1 MDTIHETPE
10 SALVPARGHRYDDDL
25 WALVYEIYAF
35 EEDQNAS
42 RTRRNLTEKIRQ
54 TLPDE
59 SGFIDDDSLNI
70 PTVRQIQKRARDEK
84 WGKKA
89 ASDIA
94 KVAPHLYKASLSR
107 LFAQIEAAQR
117 FDGDVL
123 AGQYDNFRSPGVLA
137 IKERVAARVLTLSK
151 EIVEAGMG
159 ALLAPDAV
167 AETPSAELSVADVG
181 NRMREKIVAQREG
194 RR

>member
-1 MDTIHETPE
+1 MSMIHETSDSRP
-10 SALVPARGHRYDDDL
+10 VPARGNRYDDDL
-25 WALVYEIYAF
+25 WALIYEIYAF
-35 EEDQNAS
+35 EEDQNATRS
-42 RTRRNLTEKIRQ
+42 RHNLIEKIRSS
-54 TLPDE
+54 LPDDADDV
-59 SGFIDDDSLNI
+59 DDDSLNI
-70 PTVRQIQKRARDEK
+70 PTVRQIQKRARDEQ
-84 WGKKA
+84 WGKRA

-123 AGQYDNFRSPGVLA
+123 AGQYDTFRSPGVLA

-159 ALLAPDAV
+159 ALLASSEV
-167 AETPSAELSVADVG
+167 VETPAAELSKEELG
-181 NRMREKIVAQREG
+181 NRMREKLMAVREG

>member
-1 MDTIHETPE
+1 MSMIHETAD
-10 SALVPARGHRYDDDL
+10 SRLVPARGNRYDDDL
-25 WALVYEIYAF
+25 WALIYDLYAF
-35 EEDQNAS
+35 EEDQNAT
-42 RTRRNLTEKIRQ
+42 RTRRNLIEKIRSS
-54 TLPDE
+54 LPDDA
-59 SGFIDDDSLNI
+59 DDVDDESLNI
-70 PTVRQIQKRARDEK
+70 PTVRQIQKRSRDEQ
-84 WGKKA
+84 WGKRA

-123 AGQYDNFRSPGVLA
+123 AGQYDHFRSPGVLA

-159 ALLAPDAV
+159 ALLASTETI
-167 AETPSAELSVADVG
+167 ETPSAELSKEELG
-181 NRMREKIVAQREG
+181 NRMREKLMAVREG